1 MSIEFIQND
10 KQRLSILEDLA
21 KAELSEEQLAKMNH
35 ISLEAVKDALHSMEK
50 EGIVGVKGE
59 LHFLTERGRKVALEI
74 NKMAHIDA
82 SPVKMNKER
91 PAKGDKFVGHT
102 QKRR

>member
-21 KAELSEEQLAKMNH
+21 KAELSEEQLVKMNH
-35 ISLEAVKDALHSMEK
+35 ISPEAVKDALYSMEK

-59 LHFLTERGRKVALEI
+59 LHFLTAKGRQVALEI
-74 NKMAHIDA
+74 NKMAHIDV
-82 SPVKMNKER
+82 SPVKKNKER
-91 PAKGDKFVGHT
+91 SAKGDKFIAHT
-102 QKRR
+102 LKRR